1 MMKNVVKIKSLKISH
16 KLIGKEL
23 PTNKDGHAGR
33 AAEYLLESFGIP
45 INRGAGTDMSHGLEL
60 KTRKISATS
69 AQTICVMQPADI
81 IQYSYY
87 NSPVYAKFQQQL
99 RIKTND
105 NNIIVDADIYDFDQP
120 HIQRLIEDA
129 YENGRQQLIKNPYLL
144 YTPYTGYWGYF
155 ENTNPNKT
163 TSLDF
168 RIADPDMQK
177 LEDMATSTYKNL
189 FEEV

>member
-45 INRGAGTDMSHGLEL
+45 INRGAGTDMRHGLEL

-81 IQYSYY
+81 IRYSYY

-105 NNIIVDADIYDFDQP
+105 NDIIVAADIYDFDQP

-129 YENGRQQLIKNPYLL
+129 YENGRQQLIKNPDLL

-168 RIADPDMQK
+168 RISDPDMQK
-177 LEDMATSTYKNL
+177 LEDMSTSTYKNL